1 MKLTIQRMARIAILS
16 ALAVGLRSA
25 FIGLPNIQPITAM
38 FFVAVLYLGLV
49 DGLLIMALTMSI
61 SGFIFG
67 FGPWIFNQILAFG
80 VLMALWSLIAPRL
93 SLVWQIALVTLLSF
107 LYGVLMDYSYGLLFK
122 SGLTFVISGLLYDT
136 YHAVSTLL
144 FYPFIQSIFR
154 RFNRKRFSQWLDYV
168 ALAVTNIRSV
178 LAGDVIISGEAA
190 QYLDDD
196 DMAGL
201 RERVVE
207 HTPFGTT
214 DFTLRKGMALDHQDI
229 IGAALRFVEPYVREL
244 CDM

>member
-38 FFVAVLYLGLV
+38 FF
-49 DGLLIMALTMSI
+49 
-61 SGFIFG
+61 
-67 FGPWIFNQILAFG
+67 GPWVFNQILAFG

-107 LYGVLMDYSYGLLFK
+107 LYGVLMDYSYGLLFR
-122 SGLTFVISGLLYDT
+122 SGITFVISGLLYDT

-154 RFNRKRFSQWLDYV
+154 RFLK
-168 ALAVTNIRSV
+168 
-178 LAGDVIISGEAA
+178 
-190 QYLDDD
+190 
-196 DMAGL
+196 
-201 RERVVE
+201 
-207 HTPFGTT
+207 
-214 DFTLRKGMALDHQDI
+214 
-229 IGAALRFVEPYVREL
+229 
-244 CDM
+244 

>member
-1 MKLTIQRMARIAILS
+1 MRVHFFIKYSACSNCLIFGRGYKEQYFLQFVRFYSVFQEIFSFYFEKLVIFPYFWHNRCMKLTIQRMARIAILS

-67 FGPWIFNQILAFG
+67 FGPWVFNQILAFG
-80 VLMALWSLIAPRL
+80 VLMALWSLMAPRL

-122 SGLTFVISGLLYDT
+122 SGITFVISGLLYDT

-154 RFNRKRFSQWLDYV
+154 RFLK
-168 ALAVTNIRSV
+168 
-178 LAGDVIISGEAA
+178 
-190 QYLDDD
+190 
-196 DMAGL
+196 
-201 RERVVE
+201 
-207 HTPFGTT
+207 
-214 DFTLRKGMALDHQDI
+214 
-229 IGAALRFVEPYVREL
+229 
-244 CDM
+244 

>member
-1 MKLTIQRMARIAILS
+1 M
-16 ALAVGLRSA
+16 
-25 FIGLPNIQPITAM
+25 
-38 FFVAVLYLGLV
+38 
-49 DGLLIMALTMSI
+49 
-61 SGFIFG
+61 
-67 FGPWIFNQILAFG
+67 
-80 VLMALWSLIAPRL
+80 
-93 SLVWQIALVTLLSF
+93 
-107 LYGVLMDYSYGLLFK
+107 
-122 SGLTFVISGLLYDT
+122 
-136 YHAVSTLL
+136 
-144 FYPFIQSIFR
+144 
-154 RFNRKRFSQWLDYV
+154 

-229 IGAALRFVEPYVREL
+229 IGAALRFVEPYVRRTMRYVTAFAHIL
-244 CDM
+244 IALVASIA

>member
-1 MKLTIQRMARIAILS
+1 MKGYEFFCCTIFYNLSFEKLVIFPYFWHNRCMKLTIQRMARIAILS

-67 FGPWIFNQILAFG
+67 FGPWVFNQILAFG

-107 LYGVLMDYSYGLLFK
+107 LYGVLMDYSYGLLFR
-122 SGLTFVISGLLYDT
+122 SGITFVISGLLYDT

-154 RFNRKRFSQWLDYV
+154 RFLK
-168 ALAVTNIRSV
+168 
-178 LAGDVIISGEAA
+178 
-190 QYLDDD
+190 
-196 DMAGL
+196 
-201 RERVVE
+201 
-207 HTPFGTT
+207 
-214 DFTLRKGMALDHQDI
+214 
-229 IGAALRFVEPYVREL
+229 
-244 CDM
+244 

>member
-1 MKLTIQRMARIAILS
+1 MRVHFYIKYSACSNCLIFGRGYKEQYFLQFVRSYSVFQEIFSFYFLKLVIFPYFWHNRYMKLTIQRMARIAILS

-49 DGLLIMALTMSI
+49 DGLLIMALTMAI

-67 FGPWIFNQILAFG
+67 FGPWVFNQILAFG

-154 RFNRKRFSQWLDYV
+154 RFLK
-168 ALAVTNIRSV
+168 
-178 LAGDVIISGEAA
+178 
-190 QYLDDD
+190 
-196 DMAGL
+196 
-201 RERVVE
+201 
-207 HTPFGTT
+207 
-214 DFTLRKGMALDHQDI
+214 
-229 IGAALRFVEPYVREL
+229 
-244 CDM
+244 